1 MTGDPNLFATLSSC
15 KGGTVT
21 FGDDEKGEIIDIGTI
36 GKKLFQILENVLLVD
51 SLKANLISVSQLCDN
66 EIT

>member
-21 FGDDEKGEIIDIGTI
+21 FVDDCKGKIISICHAPLPKICENRVAMRIDNVYTREKIPHLYT
-36 GKKLFQILENVLLVD
+36 L
-51 SLKANLISVSQLCDN
+51 SLK
-66 EIT
+66 